1 MPIGLSNSDNL
12 LFSLSG
18 FILLHPLQLAV
29 AGLLSVAL
37 AASAAPD
44 LPSSDVQVLERLPTR
59 ATDPVARELRALRAE
74 HSANPAN
81 SIVAGQLARHYFD
94 LAMAEGDPDSRAQ

>member
-44 LPSSDVQVLERLPTR
+44 LPS
-59 ATDPVARELRALRAE
+59 
-74 HSANPAN
+74 
-81 SIVAGQLARHYFD
+81 
-94 LAMAEGDPDSRAQ
+94 